1 MEVAWSWVREAILA
15 AGLIAILIGGMYVA
29 TGSWPPMVVV
39 ESGSMMHDD
48 DGSVGAIDPGDLVLV
63 MDPERTNIE
72 TWAEAVA
79 AGGSDVDNHGMPGDV
94 IIYRK
99 NGGSDTPVIHR
110 AIIRAEAYTTETPLD
125 RTTEQCDNGSWDP
138 ITIDSDG
145 EAGTCV
151 LTWWVP
157 GTDVIGVESITVE
170 LDYPCHPNGK
180 LQITN
185 WNPGHAGYLTTGDNL
200 FSNGCDYDQKGGHSG
215 GLLDENGRAVEAVRD
230 DWVVGVAGA
239 EIPWVGAIKLG
250 LSANSGQVPSSSWWS
265 LTFTAIVLL
274 AIPMVWEKTV
284 ARLIE
289 TSPEVELARIEDEA
303 GEEE

>member
-15 AGLIAILIGGMYVA
+15 AGLIMVLIGGMYVA

-48 DGSVGAIDPGDLVLV
+48 EGSVGTIDPGDLVLV
-63 MDPERTNIE
+63 MAPTRSNIV
-72 TWAEAVA
+72 TWAEAA
-79 AGGSDVDNHGMPGDV
+79 EAGGSNENHGMPGDV

-110 AIIRAEAYTTETPLD
+110 AIIRAEAYTTQTPTD
-125 RTTEQCDNGSWDP
+125 RGSNQCENGSWDP

-157 GTDVIGVESITVE
+157 GTDVIGVETITVE

-180 LQITN
+180 LQITD

-200 FSNGCDYDQKGGHSG
+200 FTNGCDYDQKGGHGG
-215 GLLDENGRAVEAVRD
+215 GLLDENGLAVTAVRD
-230 DWVVGVAGA
+230 DWIIGVAGA

-265 LTFTAIVLL
+265 LTFTAMVLL

-289 TSPEVELARIEDEA
+289 TSPEVELAKSEDDFS
-303 GEEE
+303 EEE